1 MLALKIALRD
11 ESGSS
16 RLHSHVQP
24 DRPEYLLRPDP
35 QKSKAM
41 KNEVSGAFA
50 PNRPDDGAE
59 ALPVSVKVD
68 DTLLKSLVWM
78 AAYHGRPTSEASML
92 AGLPTGRFISPK
104 QAQLAI
110 EQAGFTAGIIERQ
123 PNEVSQMLLPVVL
136 FRKDHGGMVLIG
148 RSPKDVKVIKPA
160 SEIKEGA
167 PPEADEMEAA
177 YLVVLPESG
186 SKIVSIGVS
195 QLKANYTGFAMLVK
209 PVGRV
214 DERAGKAAPSNDGH
228 WLLSTLWRFR
238 RYYWSAAL
246 GALLINVLALA
257 GTFFTMNVYDRVV
270 PNQAFTTLWS
280 LAIGVSIAM
289 LFEFISRNVRAH
301 VLDVAGKK
309 ADLIMG
315 AMLFRKALAIRMEH
329 KPASSGSFAN
339 QLREF
344 ESVRDF
350 VASATLATVSDLPFT
365 LLYVAVIFMIGG
377 QLGFI
382 PLLLIPVIIGVS
394 VMIQWPLKKVMKE
407 NLRESSLKQ
416 GVLIETVEG
425 IETLKATG
433 GERYMQER
441 WELFSAKASDT
452 SMKSKRLS
460 ALAMNF
466 VSWITQFET
475 VMIVV
480 FGVYLIAD
488 GKLTQGALIGSVIL
502 ASRALAPLAQV
513 AGLAVRFQQA
523 KAALDSLS
531 ALMKKPVEHDPEV
544 EYLNNPSISG
554 AIELKRVG
562 FHYPSPNGMKP
573 PEFLKDINVK
583 INAGDRVAILGRVG
597 SGKSSL
603 LRVMSNLYRPTSGQ
617 VFCDGID
624 IKQIDPADWRANVG
638 YVSQDSR
645 LFYGSLRENVMLG
658 RPDAT
663 IHELLRVGKLTGV
676 DALAADSPHG
686 WNLPIGENGDGLSGG
701 QKQLVALARSL
712 IARPKLMLMDEPT
725 SAMDTQTEA
734 AFITH
739 LNEATQ
745 GTTLVVVTHRPSLL
759 QLVDRIIVIDGGRVV
774 TDGPKE
780 EVLAALRGTSGPA
793 VNAAQHSDTQAQS
806 VKKDAS

>member
-1 MLALKIALRD
+1 MHPATNRFASITNDVSTRPVDKRKPSHRTLK
-11 ESGSS
+11 
-16 RLHSHVQP
+16 
-24 DRPEYLLRPDP
+24 
-35 QKSKAM
+35 KSKAM
-41 KNEVSGAFA
+41 KNEVPGAVT
-50 PNRPDDGAE
+50 PLQSDGGDV
-59 ALPVSVKVD
+59 LTSSTKVD

-78 AAYHGRPTSEASML
+78 AAYHGKPTSEAAML
-92 AGLPTGRFISPK
+92 SGLPAGRFISPK
-104 QAQLAI
+104 QAQLAM
-110 EQAGFTAGIIERQ
+110 EQSGFNVGVIERQ
-123 PNEVSQMLLPVVL
+123 PNEVSPMLLPVVL
-136 FRKDHGGMVLIG
+136 FRKDHGGCVLIG
-148 RSPKDVKVIKPA
+148 RSPTDVKVIKPA
-160 SEIKEGA
+160 AEIKPGEQPA
-167 PPEADEMEAA
+167 EDEMEAA
-177 YLVVLPESG
+177 YLVVLPEAG
-186 SKIVSIGVS
+186 SKVVAIGVS

-209 PVGRV
+209 PIGRV
-214 DERAGKAAPSNDGH
+214 DIRAGKPEPKENGH
-228 WLLSTLWRFR
+228 WLLSTLWRYR

-246 GALLINVLALA
+246 AALLINVLALA

-270 PNQAFTTLWS
+270 PNQAFVTLWS
-280 LAIGVSIAM
+280 LAIGVAIAM

-315 AMLFRKALAIRMEH
+315 AMLFKQALSIRMEH

-350 VASATLATVSDLPFT
+350 VASATLASISDLPFT
-365 LLYVAVIFMIGG
+365 FLYIAVIFMIAGP
-377 QLGFI
+377 LGFI
-382 PLLLIPVIIGVS
+382 PLALIPVIVGVS
-394 VMIQWPLKKVMKE
+394 LAIQWPLKKTMKE

-425 IETLKATG
+425 IETLKATA

-460 ALAMNF
+460 ALATNF

-480 FGVYLIAD
+480 AGVYLIAD

-513 AGLAVRFQQA
+513 TGLAVRFQQS

-531 ALMKKPVEHDPEV
+531 GLMKKPVERDPEV
-544 EYLNNPSISG
+544 DYLDGPVVTG
-554 AIELKRVG
+554 AFELKGVG
-562 FHYPSPNGMKP
+562 FHYPAPNGMKA
-573 PEFLKDINVK
+573 PEFLKDINIKVE
-583 INAGDRVAILGRVG
+583 AGERIAILGRVG

-617 VFCDGID
+617 VFSDGID
-624 IKQIDPADWRANVG
+624 LSQIDPADWRASVG
-638 YVSQDSR
+638 YVAQDSR
-645 LFYGSLRENVMLG
+645 LFYGSLRQNVMIG
-658 RPDAT
+658 RPDAS
-663 IHELLRVGKLTGV
+663 IHELLRVAKITGL
-676 DALAADSPHG
+676 DAIAAGNPHG
-686 WNLPIGENGDGLSGG
+686 WNMQIGENGDGLSGG
-701 QKQLVALARSL
+701 QRQLVALARTL

-734 AFITH
+734 AFIRD
-739 LNEATQ
+739 LAAATV

-759 QLVDRIIVIDGGRVV
+759 QLVDRIIVVDGGKVV

-780 EVLAALRGTSGPA
+780 TVLAALRTPA
-793 VNAAQHSDTQAQS
+793 VTNTASPALEAGQPSKEQA
-806 VKKDAS
+806 

>member
-24 DRPEYLLRPDP
+24 DRPEYVFRPDP

-78 AAYHGRPTSEASML
+78 AAYHGKPTSEASML

-148 RSPKDVKVIKPA
+148 RAPKDVKVIKPP

-167 PPEADEMEAA
+167 QPEVDEMEAA

-195 QLKANYTGFAMLVK
+195 QLKANYTGYAMLVK

-214 DERAGKAAPSNDGH
+214 DERAGKVEPSNDGH

-315 AMLFRKALAIRMEH
+315 AMLFRKALA
-329 KPASSGSFAN
+329 
-339 QLREF
+339 
-344 ESVRDF
+344 
-350 VASATLATVSDLPFT
+350 
-365 LLYVAVIFMIGG
+365 
-377 QLGFI
+377 
-382 PLLLIPVIIGVS
+382 
-394 VMIQWPLKKVMKE
+394 
-407 NLRESSLKQ
+407 
-416 GVLIETVEG
+416 
-425 IETLKATG
+425 
-433 GERYMQER
+433 
-441 WELFSAKASDT
+441 
-452 SMKSKRLS
+452 
-460 ALAMNF
+460 
-466 VSWITQFET
+466 
-475 VMIVV
+475 
-480 FGVYLIAD
+480 
-488 GKLTQGALIGSVIL
+488 
-502 ASRALAPLAQV
+502 
-513 AGLAVRFQQA
+513 
-523 KAALDSLS
+523 S

-544 EYLNNPSISG
+544 QYLNNPTISG

-562 FHYPSPNGMKP
+562 FHYPSPGGMKP
-573 PEFLKDINVK
+573 PEFLKDININ

-617 VFCDGID
+617 VFSDGID
-624 IKQIDPADWRANVG
+624 IKQIDPADWRVNVG

-658 RPDAT
+658 RPDAS
-663 IHELLRVGKLTGV
+663 IHELLRVGKITGL
-676 DALAADSPHG
+676 DAVAAGSPHG

-701 QKQLVALARSL
+701 QKQLVALARAL

-780 EVLAALRGTSGPA
+780 EVLAALRGPSGPA
-793 VNAAQHSDTQAQS
+793 VTSAHHSDTQAQS
-806 VKKDAS
+806 VTKDAS